1 MGHADSEPFPT
12 EETVHQFFKEVF
24 LNIQKKNVGTPQN
37 SCKMALINISCL
49 SKTIKKAFNYFPPIL
64 KVEVDDGLVA
74 VHCSHGLHRWKDP
87 KLIIGKTNVKLVA
100 SRP

>member
-1 MGHADSEPFPT
+1 MGHADSEPFPSK
-12 EETVHQFFKEVF
+12 ETVNQFFKEVF
-24 LNIQKKNVGTPQN
+24 LNIQKRNVGTPQN
-37 SCKMALINISCL
+37 ICKMALFNISCL
-49 SKTIKKAFNYFPPIL
+49 SKAMKKAFNHFPPIL

-87 KLIIGKTNVKLVA
+87 KLIISKTNVKLVA